1 VLNMHSRVAA
11 ITVTTAVLLAVQ
23 VALAVDVKVDFDKKF
38 DFKSP
43 QTWGWNPD
51 GPGKVLMARTPD
63 DDPEAVK
70 KQVDPIVMD
79 AVTANMKERGLE
91 FTTGTPDVTVTYFLL
106 LSTNTSAQTIGQ
118 FVPGAYA
125 WEVPPFL
132 ASTQSLEVMNRGS
145 LLLDVNSKGGV
156 VWRGLAQANIRM
168 GTDLKRREALLREA
182 VRDLLRRYP
191 RKS

>member
-1 VLNMHSRVAA
+1 MHSRVAA

-79 AVTANMKERGLE
+79 AVTANMKERGLA
-91 FTTGTPDVTVTYFLL
+91 FTAGTPDVTVTYFLL

-191 RKS
+191 RRS

>member
-1 VLNMHSRVAA
+1 MHARVAA
-11 ITVTTAVLLAVQ
+11 ITIATAILVAVQ
-23 VALAVDVKVDFDKKF
+23 AALAVDVKIDFDKKF
-38 DFKSP
+38 DFKAP
-43 QTWGWNPD
+43 RTWGWGPD

-63 DDPEAVK
+63 DDPDAVK

-79 AVTANMKERGLE
+79 AVTSNMKERGLE
-91 FTTGTPDVTVTYFLL
+91 FTTGTPDVTVAYFLL
-106 LSTNTSAQTIGQ
+106 LSTTASAQTIGQ

-132 ASTQSLEVMNRGS
+132 ASTQSLEVKNRGS
-145 LLLDVNSKGGV
+145 LLLDVNAKGEV

-191 RKS
+191 RS